1 MKTLKKGLI
10 VLAAILSFFNANS
23 QNNGR
28 SLNDY
33 VFSPDSLKGFNE
45 TKAWEDAKTFVADP
59 VDYKGY
65 VYNAKRAFVNQK
77 YNLFSDEA
85 SYKFIPAPFNP
96 LAAPCVNE
104 GFESGNISGWTA
116 SRGTNTN
123 SCTYGT
129 TPTSIGLAA
138 PYLAIQNTPFFDP
151 IVGAIPNSPYTGS
164 NVLKI
169 NDGVASGNRD
179 VVRIAQTFPVTSSNF
194 LYEFAYIMVSNSIHG
209 CCDQPFMYVR
219 LRDCVGNLL
228 ACPVFSITPPSTGCF
243 GTGASSTWSA
253 TATNTFNPGWQKYS
267 IDLTSYIGSC
277 VSIEVSVGDCS
288 LGGHFGYAYFDSN
301 CNTFGV
307 TLNGSTF
314 IPAPTQTITVQ
325 APCATTAT
333 LTAPNGLSPYLWNGP
348 AGSGV
353 TSNTNQT
360 ISSVVPGNYTLTMN
374 PFGVCTPIFRI
385 INLQFVPPLTI
396 TATPTVVCP
405 GNSSTLTAT
414 GATNYTWST
423 GPNTSTTVVTPGTT
437 TIYTVTA
444 NTSTCTTTGT
454 VQVATSL
461 SPTVVIS
468 ASTPSI
474 CSGSAAT
481 YTASGATSY
490 TWMPGS
496 LTGSIVSVSP
506 SASTT
511 YTCYGAI
518 GAGCVGSNTVQLTVV
533 ASPTVTAG
541 ATFTTICNGNS
552 TTLFAGGAS
561 TYTWNPGALSG
572 AVAVVSPTTT
582 TTYTVT
588 GSNGGACLGTSNI
601 TINVSNGPTL
611 TVSSSPTTIC
621 SGTGGSSTLTASGA
635 VSYTWNPGPVF
646 SPTTVVSP
654 TVTSTYSVTGA
665 NAIGCL
671 STKTIQVTITTTP
684 TLALSASS
692 STICSGTTT
701 SLTASGAA
709 TYTWN
714 PGGLTGANVTV
725 SPGTNTT
732 YTVIGANGPC
742 TDTKTINIT
751 VLPSPTVTA
760 SSSPTSICVGSSAT
774 LTASGAIT
782 YTWNP
787 GALSGATTAVTPAS
801 TVIYSVTGTAANGCT
816 NTRTVNLTVLPLPT
830 VTAVSSS
837 TAICIG
843 SSATLTAGG
852 ATSYTWNPGGLTGT
866 NITVSPTVNT
876 TYTVTGSNGTCSNT
890 KTISLIVNPTPTVT
904 AVVSP
909 TVICAGNSAT
919 LTGSGA
925 TSYTWNPGALT
936 GANAVVNPTSTT
948 IYTVTGSNG
957 TCSNTAT
964 VSLLVN
970 PNPTL
975 TASSTPT
982 AICSGSG
989 TTVTL
994 TASGATTYTWNPGT
1008 LSGAST
1014 TVSPSTST
1022 SYTVTGANVFG
1033 CTSTSTVNILV
1044 NITPTVGVS
1053 ASSSTI
1059 CSGNSTTLTATG
1071 ATTYTWNPGAL
1082 TGANISVSPISTI
1095 IYTVTGVNGN
1105 CTNSQTVSITV
1116 NTTPTVTAVAN
1127 PTAICSGNSSTLT
1140 ATGATS
1146 YTWNPG
1152 AITSGTTTVTP
1163 STTTTYSVTGATG
1176 SCTNTKTITIN
1187 VTTSPTVAVTA
1198 SSSTICTGNT
1208 TTLTASGATS
1218 YTWNPGALS
1227 GTNVAVSPTTTTTYT
1242 LTGANG
1248 SCTDS
1253 KTITITVN
1261 TSPTVTAA
1269 ATPTAICSGQT
1280 ATLTANGATT
1290 YTWNPGALSGAS
1302 VTVSPTSNT
1311 TYTIVG
1317 SNGTCSSTTTLN
1329 LTVTTTPTV
1338 TASASPTAICS
1349 GSSATLIATGATSY
1363 TWNPGSITTATT
1375 VVTPTATTIY
1385 TITGSNG
1392 TCSDTKT
1399 VSLVVNSNP
1408 TVIATASPTA
1418 ICVGQTAT
1426 LSANGATTYTWIPG
1440 ALTGANISVNPTVT
1454 TIYTVTG
1461 VTGSCSNTRTISLT
1475 VNPLPTIS
1483 TTVSPLG
1490 ICLGNSGTLTASG
1503 ATSYTWN
1510 PGSLTGTSV
1519 VVSPTTTTNYT
1530 ITGSNA
1536 AGCTNTAV
1544 ATLSISPT
1552 PTIIANAS
1560 STLICTGNS
1569 STLTATGATSYTWNP
1584 GALTGSN
1591 VVISPTAN
1599 TTFTVIGGSF
1609 GCTSTQ
1615 TIAINVNSSPTITAT
1630 STPTNICSGQTAT
1643 LTGTGATT
1651 YTWNPGAL
1659 TGSTTTVNPTSSTTY
1674 TLIGSNGLCTSTKT
1688 VNLTVTSNPTIVASS
1703 SPTALCSGA
1712 SSTLTASGATSYT
1725 WSPGAITS
1733 STAVVTPSTTTIY
1746 TVTGINGSCSNT
1758 QTVSLTVNPNPTL
1771 SIIASSPSLCVGQTA
1786 TLAALGA
1793 TTYTWNPG
1801 VLTGPFAIVTP
1812 TATTIYTVT
1821 GTNGSC
1827 STSQTISLVVNPLP
1841 VITASASPILI
1852 CAGNPSTLTASGGL
1866 TYTWQPGS
1874 SNSNPLITT
1883 PSTTT
1888 TYSVLG
1894 DNAFGC
1900 TNSATVTITVNSN
1913 PTVVATAAPT
1923 SICSGNSTILSA
1935 TGATSYTWNP
1945 GALTGSN
1952 VAVSPTTTTTY
1963 TVTGDN
1969 SGCTATQTVTVTV
1982 FTGPTVLATAS
1993 KTNICIGDTITLTG
2007 SGAISYTWNP
2017 GNLTINPV
2025 TVVPTGSTIY
2035 TVTGSNGICSA
2046 TATIS
2051 IIANPTPTLFAI
2063 SNPTALCI
2071 GNTATLTAFGATNYT
2086 WSPGGLSTSTITVSP
2101 TVTTAYTVTG
2111 ANGGCTRTQTVS
2123 LTVNPNPTITVTTPT
2138 NTICIG
2144 TTATLTASGA
2154 ATYTWNPGALTG
2166 TSIAVTPTAT
2176 TVYTIT
2182 GSSAS
2187 GCNATRTFTL
2197 NVLNG
2202 PNFNAFS
2209 NPTTICSGSSATL
2222 IAFAFGPP
2230 LSYTWSPIGT
2240 VSNTVVVSPTVTTVY
2255 SVTATNGAG
2264 CTTTRT
2270 VNLVVNTTPTVAAS
2284 ASSSSICSGTSA
2296 TLTATG
2302 ATNYTWTPGPIT
2314 GSIAVVSPTTNT
2326 TYTVRGANGNCTNT
2340 QTLAISVIST
2350 PTITASASPT
2360 IICAGSTSTLSA
2372 TGATSYTWNPGAITS
2387 STTVVTPTIATVYT
2401 VSGTNGGVC
2410 AATRTVLV
2418 NVNTPTI
2425 STVSSPTSI
2434 CIGSSATLTASG
2446 ANTYTWNPGALSG
2459 TNIVVSPTTTTTY
2472 TVSGTNTFGCNGTS
2486 TITLAVLNLPTVS
2499 VVSSP
2504 TAVCLGNSAT
2514 LSATGAT
2521 SYSWSPGSLT
2531 GNIVVVTPTATTIY
2545 TVTGNN
2551 GACTSTTN
2559 FTLNVN
2565 SLPIVSATSTP
2576 TALCSGSSA
2585 TLTGSGA
2592 ATYSWMPGSL
2602 TGTSAVVS
2610 PTSTTVY
2617 TVTGSDALGC
2627 TNTGTVSLTVNT
2639 PTINATATPT
2649 SICVVGTVTLSANGA
2664 STYTWMPGNLS
2675 GSTTV
2680 VNPTVTTTYTVSGTN
2695 SFGCTSNAVLTLSV
2709 LTTPTITASAS
2720 SATLCSGYTATL
2732 TSTGAISYTWIPG
2745 SLNGSTVIVTPTTTT
2760 TYSVY
2765 GANGGCALDT
2775 AFVTINVSPSPAG
2788 VTASSTGTI
2797 NCLSSTANLF
2807 GASTSTNVGY
2817 LWTGPSS
2824 YTSATQNPTGIT
2836 AGGTYTLSVI
2846 DLTSGCVTT
2855 TTTSVATVTAGP
2867 TVTLTSTGTIT
2878 CLSNTV
2884 AISVTSTVS
2893 GVTYTW
2899 TGPSSFTSNATSF
2912 TVSTGGWYYVSAFD
2926 AASGCIR
2933 LDSTA
2938 AITDTFVPVTAT
2950 ITPATCT
2957 GSVTNN
2963 DGTITLGNFIITD
2976 KYDFV
2981 SGATYTG
2988 SATYATASTIPISGV
3003 ITNTLANPTANTPYT
3018 VRIFGVNGC
3027 FKDTTLILVPIDCGV
3042 NNALGIAKAVSSPT
3056 LNTNGSYDVIYK
3068 VVVKNSGFA
3077 QLNNV
3082 LLSENLNNTFPLPTT
3097 FSVISVPVLTS
3108 SGSSLSINTTFDG
3121 NVQTNLTNTLTS
3133 VLPTGQTDTIVFAVN
3148 IKPNGI
3154 FGPFNNTVIGA
3165 ATGGTTSLIVT
3176 DSSQVGTDPDPD
3188 LDGDPTNNNVPTPL
3202 SLNPNLF
3209 FGLTKEGSLNG
3220 PLPDNSYDVTY
3231 TITVHNLGNDTL
3243 RNVVVKDSLFGT
3255 TIKNPASYTMKS
3267 GPVVSGT
3274 NLTANNFFNGNSDAN
3289 LLIPSSSKMPPNTIN
3304 TIVFSINVV
3313 PDTVTVISNIAI
3325 GNAISSA
3332 SVVVSDTSNTGNN
3345 PDSNSNGVW
3354 NEPAD
3359 NKPTVLKLESSELF
3373 VPQGFSPDGDNK
3385 NDFFVIKGL
3394 NGKSCNLTVYNRW
3407 GNKVYSKDNYDNSWN
3422 GTPNVNGTIGNQ
3434 KLPQGTYYYILEFT
3448 NSDIKTM
3455 NGYVILQ
3462 Y

>member
-1 MKTLKKGLI
+1 MKNLKKGLL
-10 VLAAILSFFNANS
+10 VLTACLSFLNANS
-23 QNNGR
+23 QSSSR

-33 VFSPDSLKGFNE
+33 VFNPDSLKGFNE
-45 TKAWEDAKTFVADP
+45 TKAWEDAKAFVADP

-65 VYNAKRAFVNQK
+65 VYNTKRVFINHK
-77 YNLFSDEA
+77 YNLQNKAA
-85 SYKFIPAPFNP
+85 SFKFTPPVLNP

-104 GFESGNISGWTA
+104 GFESGNITGWTA
-116 SRGTNTN
+116 SRGTNTS
-123 SCTYGT
+123 SCSYVP

-138 PYLAIQNTPFFDP
+138 PYLAIQSTPFVDP

-164 NVLKI
+164 NVLKL

-194 LYEFAYIMVSNSIHG
+194 LYEFAYIMVSNSVHG

-219 LRDCVGNLL
+219 LRDCIGNLL
-228 ACPVFSITPPSTGCF
+228 ACPVFSITPPSTGCT

-253 TATNTFNPGWQKYS
+253 TPTNTFNPAWQKYS

-288 LGGHFGYAYFDSN
+288 FGGHFGYAYFDSN

-333 LTAPNGLSPYLWNGP
+333 LTAPNVLNPYIWNAP

-360 ISSVVPGNYTLTMN
+360 ISSAVPGNYTLTMN

-405 GNSSTLTAT
+405 GNSSTLIAT

-423 GPNTSTTVVTPGTT
+423 GPTTSSTVVTPGTT

-481 YTASGATSY
+481 YTATGATSY

-496 LTGSIVSVSP
+496 ITGSVVSFSP
-506 SASTT
+506 SSSTT

-518 GAGCVGSNTVQLTVV
+518 GSGCVGSNTVQLTVV

-541 ATFTTICNGNS
+541 ATFTAICNGNS

-561 TYTWNPGALSG
+561 TYTWNPGGLSG

-588 GSNGGACLGTSNI
+588 GSNGGACTGTSTV

-611 TVSSSPTTIC
+611 TVTSSPTTIC

-646 SPTTVVSP
+646 SATTVVSP

-671 STKTIQVTITTTP
+671 STKTIQVTITSTP

-692 STICSGTTT
+692 STICSGTST
-701 SLTASGAA
+701 SLTASGAT

-725 SPGTNTT
+725 SPATNTT

-742 TDTKTINIT
+742 TDTETISIT
-751 VLPSPTVTA
+751 VLPSPTVAA
-760 SSSPTSICVGSSAT
+760 SSTPTSICVGSSAT

-787 GALSGATTAVTPAS
+787 GALTGSTTVVTPTT
-801 TVIYSVTGTAANGCT
+801 TVVYSVTGTAANGCT
-816 NTRTVNLTVLPLPT
+816 NTQTVNLTVLPLPT

-852 ATSYTWNPGGLTGT
+852 ATTYTWNPGGLTGA
-866 NITVSPTVNT
+866 NVTVSPTVT
-876 TYTVTGSNGTCSNT
+876 TVYTVTGSNGTCSNT
-890 KTISLIVNPTPTVT
+890 KTISLTVNPTPTVT
-904 AVVSP
+904 ASVSP

-936 GANAVVNPTSTT
+936 GANVTVNPASTT

-957 TCSNTAT
+957 TCSSTGT

-975 TASSTPT
+975 TASSSPT

-994 TASGATTYTWNPGT
+994 TAIGAATYTWNPGA
-1008 LSGAST
+1008 LSGASA
-1014 TVSPSTST
+1014 TVSPAATT
-1022 SYTVTGANVFG
+1022 SYTVTGTNAFG
-1033 CTSTSTVNILV
+1033 CTSTTTVNVIV
-1044 NITPTVGVS
+1044 NTTPTVGVS

-1071 ATTYTWNPGAL
+1071 ATTYSWNPGAL
-1082 TGANISVSPISTI
+1082 TGANVTVSPTSTT
-1095 IYTVTGVNGN
+1095 IYTVTGANGN
-1105 CTNSQTVSITV
+1105 CTNSQTISITV
-1116 NTTPTVTAVAN
+1116 NTTPTVTAAAN
-1127 PTAICSGNSSTLT
+1127 PTAICSGNSS
-1140 ATGATS
+1140 
-1146 YTWNPG
+1146 
-1152 AITSGTTTVTP
+1152 
-1163 STTTTYSVTGATG
+1163 
-1176 SCTNTKTITIN
+1176 
-1187 VTTSPTVAVTA
+1187 
-1198 SSSTICTGNT
+1198 
-1208 TTLTASGATS
+1208 TLTASGATS
-1218 YTWNPGALS
+1218 YTWNPGALTS
-1227 GTNVAVSPTTTTTYT
+1227 GTVTVSPSTTNTYTVIGATGSCTDTKTVTINVTTTPTVVVSASNSTICSGNSSTLTASGATTYTWNPGALTGTNVTVSPASTTTYT

-1253 KTITITVN
+1253 KTITITVIS
-1261 TSPTVTAA
+1261 SPTVTAA
-1269 ATPTAICSGQT
+1269 ASPTAICSGQT
-1280 ATLTANGATT
+1280 STLTANGATT
-1290 YTWNPGALSGAS
+1290 YTWNPGALTGSS
-1302 VTVSPTSNT
+1302 VAVSPSSNT
-1311 TYTIVG
+1311 TYTITG
-1317 SNGTCSSTTTLN
+1317 SNGACATTATLN
-1329 LTVTTTPTV
+1329 LTVTTTPTI
-1338 TASASPTAICS
+1338 TASASPNSICAGAS
-1349 GSSATLIATGATSY
+1349 VTLSASGATTY
-1363 TWNPGSITTATT
+1363 TWNPGAITTAST

-1385 TITGSNG
+1385 TITGNSGSCSN
-1392 TCSDTKT
+1392 TQT
-1399 VSLVVNSNP
+1399 VSLTVNPNP
-1408 TVIATASPTA
+1408 TVNATASPTA
-1418 ICVGQTAT
+1418 ICAGQNAT
-1426 LSANGATTYTWIPG
+1426 LS
-1440 ALTGANISVNPTVT
+1440 
-1454 TIYTVTG
+1454 
-1461 VTGSCSNTRTISLT
+1461 
-1475 VNPLPTIS
+1475 
-1483 TTVSPLG
+1483 
-1490 ICLGNSGTLTASG
+1490 ASG

-1510 PGSLTGTSV
+1510 PGSLTGTNISV
-1519 VVSPTTTTNYT
+1519 SPAATTIYTVTGVTGSCTNTKTVSLTVNALPTIAATVSPVGICVGSSATLTAAGALSYTWNPGSLIGANAVVNPTTTTTYT
-1530 ITGSNA
+1530 VTGSNA

-1544 ATLSISPT
+1544 ATLSVNPT
-1552 PTIIANAS
+1552 PTVIANAS
-1560 STLICTGNS
+1560 PSSICTGNS
-1569 STLTATGATSYTWNP
+1569 TTLTATGATSYTWNP

-1591 VVISPTAN
+1591 VVISPTVN
-1599 TTFTVIGGSF
+1599 TTYTVIGSNS

-1615 TIAINVNSSPTITAT
+1615 TIAITVNGSPTITA
-1630 STPTNICSGQTAT
+1630 SASPANICSGQTAT
-1643 LTGTGATT
+1643 LSGTGATS

-1659 TGSTTTVNPTSSTTY
+1659 SGSSATVNPTSTTTY
-1674 TLIGSNGLCTSTKT
+1674 TLIGSNGLCTSTTT
-1688 VNLTVTSNPTIVASS
+1688 VNLTVTPNPTVSAIST
-1703 SPTALCSGA
+1703 PTAICTGA
-1712 SSTLTASGATSYT
+1712 SATLSASGATSYT
-1725 WSPGAITS
+1725 WNPGAIS
-1733 STAVVTPSTTTIY
+1733 GSTTVVTPTATTIY
-1746 TVTGINGSCSNT
+1746 SVTGNNGTCSNT
-1758 QTVSLTVNPNPTL
+1758 QTISLTVIPNPTL
-1771 SIIASSPSLCVGQTA
+1771 TISATSSSICAGQTA
-1786 TLAALGA
+1786 TLTANGA

-1801 VLTGPFAIVTP
+1801 VLTGSFAIVSP
-1812 TATTIYTVT
+1812 TATAIYTVT

-1827 STSQTISLVVNPLP
+1827 STSQTISLVVNPNP
-1841 VITASASPILI
+1841 TITATASPGSI
-1852 CAGNPSTLTASGGL
+1852 CAGGSSTLTASGGL
-1866 TYTWQPGS
+1866 TYTWQPGA
-1874 SNSNPLITT
+1874 SNSNPYVVT
-1883 PSTTT
+1883 PGAST
-1888 TYSVLG
+1888 TYSVRG

-1900 TNSATVTITVNSN
+1900 ASTTTVNLTVNSN
-1913 PTVVATAAPT
+1913 PTVVATASPA
-1923 SICSGNSTILSA
+1923 SICSGTSTTLTAI
-1935 TGATSYTWNP
+1935 GATSYTWNP
-1945 GALTGSN
+1945 GTLTGSN
-1952 VAVSPTTTTTY
+1952 VVVSPTTTTTY
-1963 TVTGDN
+1963 SVIGDN
-1969 SGCTATQTVTVTV
+1969 SGCTSTQTVTVTV
-1982 FTGPTVLATAS
+1982 FTGPTILATAS
-1993 KTNICIGDTITLTG
+1993 KTNICIGDTVTLTG
-2007 SGAISYTWNP
+2007 SGASTYTWNP
-2017 GNLTINPV
+2017 GNITSNPIIV
-2025 TVVPTGSTIY
+2025 TPTATTIY
-2035 TVTGSNGICSA
+2035 TVTGSNGICSS

-2051 IIANPTPTLFAI
+2051 ITANPTPTLFAT
-2063 SNPTALCI
+2063 SNPTAICV
-2071 GNTATLTAFGATNYT
+2071 GSSATLTAFGATNYT
-2086 WSPGGLSTSTITVSP
+2086 WTPGGSTSSTIVVSP
-2101 TVTTAYTVTG
+2101 TVTTTYTVTG
-2111 ANGGCTRTQTVS
+2111 ANSICLSTKTLTLTVS
-2123 LTVNPNPTITVTTPT
+2123 PNPTITVTSPT
-2138 NTICIG
+2138 TTICRFS
-2144 TTATLTASGA
+2144 TTTLTANGA
-2154 ATYTWNPGALTG
+2154 SSYTWMPGSLTG
-2166 TSIAVTPTAT
+2166 SAVAVSPTVT
-2176 TVYTIT
+2176 TVYTVT
-2182 GSSAS
+2182 GTSAA
-2187 GCNATRTFTL
+2187 GCSATRTYTI
-2197 NVLNG
+2197 NVLIG
-2202 PNFNAFS
+2202 PNFNAVS

-2240 VSNTVVVSPTVTTVY
+2240 VSNTVVVSPSVTTVY
-2255 SVTATNGAG
+2255 SVTAANGAG

-2270 VNLVVNTTPTVAAS
+2270 VNLVVNTTPTVVAS
-2284 ASSSSICSGTSA
+2284 ASSSTICSGTSA

-2314 GSIAVVSPTTNT
+2314 GSTAVVSPTTST
-2326 TYTVRGANGNCTNT
+2326 TYTVRGANGNCSNT
-2340 QTLAISVIST
+2340 QTISITVISS
-2350 PTITASASPT
+2350 PTITASATPT
-2360 IICAGSTSTLSA
+2360 ILCSGSSATLSA
-2372 TGATSYTWNPGAITS
+2372 AGATSFTWNPGAITGN
-2387 STTVVTPTIATVYT
+2387 TTVVTPTVATVYT
-2401 VSGTNGGVC
+2401 VTGTNGGIC
-2410 AATRTVLV
+2410 ASTRTVLI

-2434 CIGSSATLTASG
+2434 CVGASATLTASG

-2486 TITLAVLNLPTVS
+2486 TITLAVLNLPTVT

-2504 TAVCLGNSAT
+2504 TAVCAGNSAT
-2514 LSATGAT
+2514 LSSTGAS
-2521 SYSWSPGSLT
+2521 SYTWNPGALT
-2531 GNIVVVTPTATTIY
+2531 GNTVVVTPTATTIY

-2551 GACTSTTN
+2551 GACTATSAY
-2559 FTLNVN
+2559 TLNVN
-2565 SLPIVSATSTP
+2565 SLPTVSVASTP
-2576 TALCSGSSA
+2576 TALCSGASA

-2592 ATYSWMPGSL
+2592 VTYSWMPGSL

-2639 PTINATATPT
+2639 PTISATATPT

-2664 STYTWMPGNLS
+2664 STYTWMPGSLS
-2675 GSTTV
+2675 GSTTI

-2695 SFGCTSNAVLTLSV
+2695 SFGCTSNAVLTVSV
-2709 LTTPTITASAS
+2709 LTTPTISAAAS
-2720 SATLCSGYTATL
+2720 SSTLCSGYTATL
-2732 TSTGAISYTWIPG
+2732 TSTGAISYTWMPG
-2745 SLNGSTVIVTPTTTT
+2745 SLNGSTVTVTPTTTT
-2760 TYSVY
+2760 TYTVY

-2775 AFVTINVSPSPAG
+2775 AFVTINVSASPAG

-2817 LWTGPSS
+2817 FWSGPSS

-2836 AGGTYTLSVI
+2836 AGGVYTLSVI
-2846 DLTSGCVTT
+2846 DLTSGCITT
-2855 TTTSVATVTAGP
+2855 ATTSVATVTAGP

-2884 AISVTSTVS
+2884 AISITSTVS

-2926 AASGCIR
+2926 AASGCTR
-2933 LDSTA
+2933 LDSVAVT
-2938 AITDTFVPVTAT
+2938 TDTFVPVTAT

-2963 DGTITLGNFIITD
+2963 DGTITLGNFIISD

-2981 SGATYTG
+2981 AGATYTG
-2988 SATYATASTIPISGV
+2988 TATYATASTVPVSGV
-3003 ITNTLANPTANTPYT
+3003 ITNTLANPSANTPYT

-3042 NNALGIAKAVSSPT
+3042 NNALGVAKSVSTPT
-3056 LNTNGSYDVIYK
+3056 LNTNGSYDVVYK
-3068 VVVKNSGFA
+3068 VVIKNTGFA

-3082 LLSENLNNTFPLPTT
+3082 LLTENLNATFPLPTT
-3097 FSVISVPVLTS
+3097 FSVISAPVITS
-3108 SGSSLSINTTFDG
+3108 SGSSLSINATFDG

-3133 VLPTGQTDTIVFAVN
+3133 VLPIGQADTIVFAAN

-3165 ATGGTTSLIVT
+3165 ATGGTTSVIVA
-3176 DSSQVGTDPDPD
+3176 DSSQVGNDPDPD
-3188 LDGDPTNNNVPTPL
+3188 FDGDPTNNNIPTPL

-3255 TIKNPASYTMKS
+3255 TIKNPATYTMKS
-3267 GPVVSGT
+3267 GPFVSGT
-3274 NLTANNFFNGNSDAN
+3274 NLTANISFNGNSDAN
-3289 LLIPSSSKMPPNTIN
+3289 LLIPASSKMPPNTTN
-3304 TIVFSINVV
+3304 AIVFTINVI
-3313 PDTVTVISNIAI
+3313 PDTVTVISNSAI
-3325 GNAISSA
+3325 GNALSSA
-3332 SVVVSDTSNTGNN
+3332 SVLVSDTSNAGSN
-3345 PDSNSNGVW
+3345 PDSNSNGIW

-3359 NKPTVLKLESSELF
+3359 NKPTVLKIESSELF
-3373 VPQGFSPDGDNK
+3373 VPEGFSPDGDNK

-3422 GTPNVNGTIGNQ
+3422 GTPNVNGTLGSQ

-3448 NSDIKTM
+3448 NSDLKTM